1 MLFNF
6 VKIHSIFYQFYL
18 DIVATMCYN
27 IREVRKGAKKMNMI
41 KKYTTKTRTFRVA
54 PDGKFIS
61 VYQNGKLNGFI
72 WNCDKRIMIDGEEII
87 SSEFFR

>member
-1 MLFNF
+1 MSFNF
-6 VKIHSIFYQFYL
+6 VKIHSTFYQFYL

-27 IREVRKGAKKMNMI
+27 VREVRKGAK
-41 KKYTTKTRTFRVA
+41 TRTFKVA

-61 VYQNGKLNGFI
+61 VYQNGKLSGFI
-72 WNCDKRIMIDGEEII
+72 WNCDKKIMIDGEEII

>member
-1 MLFNF
+1 
-6 VKIHSIFYQFYL
+6 
-18 DIVATMCYN
+18 
-27 IREVRKGAKKMNMI
+27 MNMI